1 MGKPL
6 FEEEKNVPENECLPL
21 DSLFFDSV
29 RFRRQRYIIEI
40 ACQHNFTSSII
51 SLSEWRKTTL
61 LLFTLYNISAIRPL
75 SMIILYIEIT
85 FWCSYITNVHN

>member
-21 DSLFFDSV
+21 DSLIFDSV

-40 ACQHNFTSSII
+40 SCQHNFTSSIL
-51 SLSEWRKTTL
+51 SLSE
-61 LLFTLYNISAIRPL
+61 
-75 SMIILYIEIT
+75 
-85 FWCSYITNVHN
+85 